1 MFIISILELI
11 LSCTIYFAAGN
22 PFIFVM
28 ENLLVAVC
36 LSGTFTIIT
45 PLFIKVFGKELA
57 TEIFGL
63 TGFSIGVASFLGP
76 LLTKII
82 IKDDED
88 YLMIYLIGAGICF
101 LKFMA
106 LICFKENEPYIFKHK
121 ILEMDKDDKKI
132 NDEEIN
138 NSQ

>member
-11 LSCTIYFAAGN
+11 LSSTIYFAAGN

-28 ENLLVAVC
+28 ENLLVAAC

-63 TGFSIGVASFLGP
+63 TGFSIGVASLLGP

-88 YLMIYLIGAGICF
+88 YLIYYHI
-101 LKFMA
+101 
-106 LICFKENEPYIFKHK
+106 P
-121 ILEMDKDDKKI
+121 
-132 NDEEIN
+132 
-138 NSQ
+138 